1 MVIILVGS
9 ALCTGSPTSAFP
21 VLLLG
26 RALQGVACAGLDVV
40 TRVILADKVSLR
52 ESNENWTMFSFIDGI
67 AFGVGPV
74 IGGKSPSPP
83 PLCSYIAIVVLVL
96 T

>member
-74 IGGKSPSPP
+74 IGVTSPSPP
-83 PLCSYIAIVVLVL
+83 RCALILLLLFLC
-96 T
+96 

>member
-74 IGGKSPSPP
+74 IGGTFPPST
-83 PLCSYIAIVVLVL
+83 VLL
-96 T
+96 